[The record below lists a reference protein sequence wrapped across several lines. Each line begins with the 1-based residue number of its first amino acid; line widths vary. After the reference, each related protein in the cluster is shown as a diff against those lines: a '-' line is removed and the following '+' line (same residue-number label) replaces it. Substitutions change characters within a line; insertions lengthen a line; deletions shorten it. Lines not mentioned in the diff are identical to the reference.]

1 MIRAAADCKEQGS
14 FFASAIDVCRLTVE
28 NERHRGFCDNL
39 SPAPSPNRN
48 NLDRKPLKKTRKIVI
63 GMLKCSSSQL
73 MASGGVEVRVGGRG
87 GGVDEQR
94 LNCF

>member
-1 MIRAAADCKEQGS
+1 
-14 FFASAIDVCRLTVE
+14 
-28 NERHRGFCDNL
+28 
-39 SPAPSPNRN
+39 
-48 NLDRKPLKKTRKIVI
+48 LKKTRKIVI